1 MPGKRTEQTKGEPE
15 MKKLVSLLLSL
26 MLVCLLAPAAMA
38 DATVNAVVQPGG
50 MYANTITVTLDD
62 TAYANYYY
70 EYHVEVVG
78 RNGNTPLTVH
88 RADYVDNTVTLHVD
102 EFSAGS
108 SLIVKCVD
116 TFDPD
121 AEPAGSSGGR
131 GGNRGA
137 AADEPEEEAK
147 EEKIV
152 FNFEGDQVKVGV
164 ALEDKF
170 AWGSGSFQYTK
181 VVDDK
186 EETLEQEYV
195 YRLFTPE
202 NAEGDVPL
210 VVTIHGSGECG
221 TDGLKML
228 TANGL
233 NMCWADPA
241 WQKDHPCY
249 ILALQC
255 PNADFSN
262 IEPQRSQWVDEIDR
276 LVRQMKEELH
286 PSKMYLATLS
296 MGSRLTFHLLDL
308 HPDVPFDACLT
319 ACGRANEAD
328 ISDVVRPAMYLVHDS
343 NDPVNKTELGIEA
356 YNILKENGHENV
368 RFTLSYMGFGH
379 GIWTYVYDVQNPE
392 FMEWL
397 FQQ

>member
-1 MPGKRTEQTKGEPE
+1 
-15 MKKLVSLLLSL
+15 MKKALALILSL
-26 MLVCLLAPAAMA
+26 ILVCLALPALA
-38 DATVNAVVQPGG
+38 DVTVSGHVQPGG
-50 MYANTITVTLDD
+50 MYADTVTVTLDGP
-62 TAYANYYY
+62 ALANYYY
-70 EYHVEVVG
+70 EYQVEVVG

-88 RADYVDNTVTLHVD
+88 RADYVGNTVTLHVD
-102 EFSAGS
+102 EFSASS
-108 SLIVKCVD
+108 SLIVKCID
-116 TFDPD
+116 TFDPN
-121 AEPAGSSGGR
+121 AEAAGSSGGWG
-131 GGNRGA
+131 GGNQTPA
-137 AADEPEEEAK
+137 EVEAPK
-147 EEKIV
+147 DEKIV
-152 FNFEGDQVKVGV
+152 FSFEGDQIQV
-164 ALEDKF
+164 AIDLEDKF
-170 AWGSGSFQYTK
+170 AWGSGSFAYTNK
-181 VVDDK
+181 DG
-186 EETLEQEYV
+186 ETLDQEYV
-195 YRLFTPE
+195 YRLYTPE

-221 TDGLKML
+221 TDGKLML

-255 PNADFSN
+255 PSADFSN

-356 YNILKENGHENV
+356 YNILVENGHENV
-368 RFTLSYMGFGH
+368 RFTLSYMGYGH
-379 GIWTYVYDVQNPE
+379 GIWTYVYDAQNPE

-397 FQQ
+397 FAQ